1 MIIILYTC
9 LMLPLVHLQSLQYFM
24 RFAAEVASHSSQSG
38 MSISNLAIVLTPNLM
53 HNSKKDNS
61 SSASEKLLKDQTMVI
76 ETLLKH
82 AERIGLVPEDIYE
95 RAKII
100 GDDGGDM
107 TSSGDELDGEYQPR
121 KSKRVPRARTRTG
134 SLTGNKPTLIGIII
148 ELCDYSNN
156 V

>member
-1 MIIILYTC
+1 
-9 LMLPLVHLQSLQYFM
+9 
-24 RFAAEVASHSSQSG
+24 
-38 MSISNLAIVLTPNLM
+38 M